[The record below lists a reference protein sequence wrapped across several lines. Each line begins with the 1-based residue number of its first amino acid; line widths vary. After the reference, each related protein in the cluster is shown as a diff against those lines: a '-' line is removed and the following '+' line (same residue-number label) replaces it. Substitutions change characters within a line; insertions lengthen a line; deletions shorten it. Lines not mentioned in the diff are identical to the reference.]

1 MTDNAC
7 IHCGADC
14 GKEPVVYNRLKFC
27 CFGCKQVYQLLNE
40 NQLQQYYTLENTP
53 GVRIGDTGHTGKYAF
68 LDKEEVKQKMY
79 DFIEGDT
86 ARLTFYIPSI
96 HCVSCIWLL
105 EHLNK
110 LNRGIIHSS
119 VDFIRKEVTVS
130 FNTSEISLRSV
141 VELLVSIHYIP
152 DISLK
157 TLEKKDIH
165 AIDRTLFYKIGVAGF
180 IFGNVMLYSLP
191 EYFNGKPL
199 GDSLGTFLHYMGF
212 ILIIPLV
219 FYSGSDY
226 IISARKNLKRG
237 IVNIDLPIA
246 LGILALFF
254 VTGYEVL
261 SSRGPG
267 YSDTLSGFLFFLLI
281 GKWYQSKTY
290 QSLSFDRDYKSYF
303 PVAVTKIENG
313 TPVSTLLEEI
323 KVGDTILLRS
333 KELIPADGI
342 LAEGTALID
351 YSFVTGESVHIKK
364 VPGDFVY
371 AGGIQTSGAITIK
384 VEREVKQSHLTQLWN
399 QNEPRQATQRSL
411 TSLIDRISIYFTIII
426 IAIAI
431 TGFVSWLI
439 IGDFRT
445 AILVLTSV
453 LIVACPCALAMSL
466 PFTLG
471 TAMRI
476 LGSKGMY
483 IKNIRVIEKLTKI
496 DTLVFDKTG
505 TLTKPDESNV
515 RFLEGDLTEWDLRA
529 VKSLVHQSTHPLSQ
543 ALDRHLAI
551 VEPLI
556 ARGFVEMPGK
566 GIFGAV
572 DGRQVKLGSREF
584 VCGPAAGTNQ
594 AGSGVYLSVDNQTKG
609 FFRIS
614 NQYRPG
620 FSKVIRQ
627 LGNQFELYLLSGDN
641 EAEQEY
647 LQNFFA
653 SERLFFNQ
661 QPQQKME
668 FIARLR
674 KQGRHVLMTGDG
686 LNDSGAFMQSDV
698 ALSIADDIYHFSP
711 AGDAIIEANQFHRL
725 TDFIRFARNSLVV
738 VKLSFAISFLY
749 NVIGLGFAL
758 TGNLSPVVAAILMP
772 VSSITVVAFSTFA
785 TRILAGRIIRNTIPP
800 ASNNQ

>member
-1 MTDNAC
+1 MTDNSC

-14 GKEPVVYNRLKFC
+14 GKDPVVYTQQKFC

-40 NQLQQYYTLENTP
+40 NKLQQYYTFENTP
-53 GVRIGDTGHTGKYAF
+53 GVRIEDTGHTGKYAF

-79 DFIEGDT
+79 EFFEGDI

-96 HCVSCIWLL
+96 HCISCIWLL
-105 EHLNK
+105 EHLNR
-110 LNRGIIHSS
+110 LHTGIKQSS
-119 VDFIRKEVTVS
+119 VDFIRREVTVS
-130 FNTSEISLRSV
+130 FNTTEISLRAV

-165 AIDRTLFYKIGVAGF
+165 SIDRTLFYKIGVAGF
-180 IFGNVMLYSLP
+180 VFGNVMLYSLP
-191 EYFNGKPL
+191 EYFNRKPL
-199 GDSLGTFLHYMGF
+199 GDSLGTFLHYIGF
-212 ILIIPLV
+212 ILTIPLV

-226 IISARKNLKRG
+226 IISAWKNLKKG

-254 VTGYEVL
+254 VTCYEVFT
-261 SSRGPG
+261 SRGPG
-267 YSDTLSGFLFFLLI
+267 YSDTLAGFMFFLLI

-313 TPVSTLLEEI
+313 IPQSTLLEEI
-323 KVGDTILLRS
+323 KVGDTLLLRS

-342 LAEGTALID
+342 LIEGTALID
-351 YSFVTGESVHIKK
+351 YSFVTGESVPIKK

-399 QNEPRQATQRSL
+399 QNDPRQSTIRSL
-411 TSLIDRISIYFTIII
+411 TSLIDSISIYFTIII
-426 IAIAI
+426 ITIAI
-431 TGFVSWLI
+431 VGFLGWLI
-439 IGDFRT
+439 VGDFRT

-476 LGSKGMY
+476 LGTKGMY
-483 IKNIRVIEKLTKI
+483 LKNIRVIEKLTKI
-496 DTLVFDKTG
+496 DTIVFDKTG

-515 RFLEGDLTEWDLRA
+515 RFLEGILTEWETKA
-529 VKSLVHQSTHPLSQ
+529 VKSLVQQSTHPLSQ
-543 ALDRHLAI
+543 VIDRNFSNVL
-551 VEPLI
+551 PLLTK
-556 ARGFVEMPGK
+556 GFVEMSGK
-566 GIFGAV
+566 GIFATV
-572 DGRQVKLGSREF
+572 DGMQLKLGSQEF
-584 VCGPAAGTNQ
+584 VCGKTVNSKPL
-594 AGSGVYLSVDNQTKG
+594 GSTVFLSVNQQIKG
-609 FFRIS
+609 YFKIS

-620 FSKVIRQ
+620 FDKVIEK
-627 LGNQFELYLLSGDN
+627 LGKQYDLYLLSGDN
-641 EAEQEY
+641 EAEKDY
-647 LQNFFA
+647 LQNYFA
-653 SERLFFNQ
+653 KDKLFFNQ

-668 FIARLR
+668 FIAQLR
-674 KQGRHVLMTGDG
+674 NQGRHVLMTGDG

-711 AGDAIIEANQFHRL
+711 AGDAIIEAFRFSRL
-725 TDFIRFARNSLVV
+725 TDFIQFARKSLVV
-738 VKLSFAISFLY
+738 VKISFAISFLY
-749 NVIGLGFAL
+749 NLIGLSIAL

-772 VSSITVVAFSTFA
+772 VSSVTVVAFSTIA
-785 TRILAGRIIRNTIPP
+785 TKIVAGRIIK
-800 ASNNQ
+800 

>member
-14 GKEPVVYNRLKFC
+14 GRDPIVYSHRKFC
-27 CFGCKQVYQLLNE
+27 CSGCKQVYQLLNE

-53 GVRIGDTGHTGKYAF
+53 GVRIEHPGHETKYAF
-68 LDKEEVKQKMY
+68 LDKEEVKQKIY
-79 DFIEGDT
+79 EFFEDNT
-86 ARLTFYIPSI
+86 ARVTFYIPSI

-105 EHLNK
+105 EHLTR
-110 LNRGIIHSS
+110 LNSGIKHSA
-119 VDFIRKEVTVS
+119 VDFIMKELTVS
-130 FNTSEISLRSV
+130 FNTEEISLRTV

-157 TLEKKDIH
+157 TLDKKDIH
-165 AIDRTLFYKIGVAGF
+165 SVDRTLFYKIGVAGF
-180 IFGNVMLYSLP
+180 VFGNVMLYSLP

-199 GDSLGTFLHYMGF
+199 GDSLGTFLHYLCF
-212 ILIIPLV
+212 VLTIPLV

-226 IISARKNLKRG
+226 IVSSAKNLKKG

-254 VTGYEVL
+254 VTSYEVL
-261 SSRGPG
+261 TSRGPG

-313 TPVSTLLEEI
+313 ISLSTLLEDI
-323 KVGDTILLRS
+323 AVGDLLLLRN

-342 LAEGTALID
+342 LVEGTALID
-351 YSFVTGESVHIKK
+351 YSFVTGESVPIKK
-364 VPGDFVY
+364 IPGDFLY
-371 AGGIQTSGAITIK
+371 AGGIQTNGVITLK

-399 QNEPRQATQRSL
+399 QNEPRQTTNRSL
-411 TSLIDRISIYFTIII
+411 TSLIDSISIYFTITI
-426 IAIAI
+426 IAIALFGF
-431 TGFVSWLI
+431 TGWLI
-439 IGDFRT
+439 RGDFHT

-476 LGSKGMY
+476 LGNKGMY
-483 IKNIRVIEKLTKI
+483 LKNIRVIEKLAKI
-496 DTLVFDKTG
+496 DTMVFDKTG
-505 TLTKPDESNV
+505 TLTKPDENHV
-515 RFLEGDLTEWDLRA
+515 RFLGSVLTDWETRA
-529 VKSLVHQSTHPLSQ
+529 IKSVVQQSTHPLSQ
-543 ALDRHLAI
+543 ALDRHLI
-551 VEPLI
+551 RIQPL
-556 ARGFVEMPGK
+556 ATRGFVEMSGK
-566 GIFGAV
+566 GISAIV
-572 DGRQVKLGSREF
+572 DGNAIRVGAQAF
-584 VCGPAAGTNQ
+584 VGESADDTKQ
-594 AGSGVYLSVDNQTKG
+594 TDSGVYISINQQIKG
-609 FFRIS
+609 YFKIS

-620 FSKVIRQ
+620 FSKVIQQ
-627 LGNQFELYLLSGDN
+627 LGKQFDLYLLSGDN
-641 EAEQEY
+641 EAEKGY
-647 LQNFFA
+647 LQNYFGKDKI
-653 SERLFFNQ
+653 FFNQ
-661 QPQQKME
+661 QPQHKMA
-668 FIARLR
+668 FIAQLR
-674 KQGRHVLMTGDG
+674 AQGRHVMMTGDG

-711 AGDAIIEANQFHRL
+711 AGDAIIEAAQFHRL
-725 TDFIRFARNSLVV
+725 TDFIRFARKSLVI

-749 NVIGLGFAL
+749 NFVGLSIAL

-785 TRILAGRIIRNTIPP
+785 TKLLARRMIRSKLNP
-800 ASNNQ
+800 SDNN

>member
-14 GKEPVVYNRLKFC
+14 GKVPVVYSGQKFC
-27 CFGCKQVYQLLNE
+27 CIGCKQVYQLLNDHK
-40 NQLQQYYTLENTP
+40 LYQYYTLENTP
-53 GVRIGDTGHTGKYAF
+53 GVRIEDHIHDGKYAF

-79 DFIEGDT
+79 DFLEGDI

-110 LNRGIIHSS
+110 LNRGIRQSS
-119 VDFIRKEVTVS
+119 VNFIRKEVTVS
-130 FNTSEISLRSV
+130 FNTTEISLRAV
-141 VELLVSIHYIP
+141 VELLVSIHYLP

-165 AIDRTLFYKIGVAGF
+165 SIDKTLFYKIGVAGF
-180 IFGNVMLYSLP
+180 VFGNVMLYSLP

-199 GDSLGTFLHYMGF
+199 GDSLGTFLHYIGF
-212 ILIIPLV
+212 VLTIPLV

-226 IISARKNLKRG
+226 IISAAKNLRRG
-237 IVNIDLPIA
+237 IINIDLPIA

-254 VTGYEVL
+254 VTCYEVFT
-261 SSRGPG
+261 SRGPG
-267 YSDTLSGFLFFLLI
+267 YSDTLAGFMFFLLI
-281 GKWYQSKTY
+281 GRWYQSKTY

-313 TPVSTLLEEI
+313 IPISTLLEEI
-323 KVGDTILLRS
+323 TVGDTLLLRS

-342 LAEGTALID
+342 LTGGTALID
-351 YSFVTGESVHIKK
+351 YSFVTGESVAIKK
-364 VPGDFVY
+364 IPGDFVY

-384 VEREVKQSHLTQLWN
+384 VEHEVKQSHLTQLWN
-399 QNEPRQATQRSL
+399 QNEPRQTTQRSL
-411 TSLIDRISIYFTIII
+411 TSLIDKISIYFTITI
-426 IAIAI
+426 IAIAVL
-431 TGFVSWLI
+431 GFLSWLV

-476 LGSKGMY
+476 LGEKGMY
-483 IKNIRVIEKLTKI
+483 LKNIRVIEKLTKI
-496 DTLVFDKTG
+496 DTIVFDKTG
-505 TLTKPDESNV
+505 TLTKPDENNV
-515 RFLEGDLTEWDLRA
+515 RFLEGELNEWETMA
-529 VKSLVHQSTHPLSQ
+529 VKSMVQQSTHPLSQ
-543 ALDRHLAI
+543 ALDRHFATVHTLTTM
-551 VEPLI
+551 
-556 ARGFVEMPGK
+556 GFVEMSGK
-566 GIFGAV
+566 GIFGTAE
-572 DGRQVKLGSREF
+572 GNQIKLGSREF
-584 VCGPAAGTNQ
+584 VCETAAGAEQ
-594 AGSGVYLSVDNQTKG
+594 AGSNVYLSINNETKG
-609 FFRIS
+609 YFKIS

-620 FSKVIRQ
+620 FSKVIQQ
-627 LGNQFELYLLSGDN
+627 LGKRFDLYLLSGDN
-641 EAEQEY
+641 DGEMGY
-647 LQNFFA
+647 LLNYF
-653 SERLFFNQ
+653 EKDKLHFNQ

-668 FIARLR
+668 FISQLR
-674 KQGRHVLMTGDG
+674 NQGRHVLMTGDG

-711 AGDAIIEANQFHRL
+711 AGDAIIEASQFQRL
-725 TDFIRFARNSLVV
+725 TDFIRFARQSLVI
-738 VKLSFAISFLY
+738 VKISFAISFLY
-749 NVIGLGFAL
+749 NFIGLGIAL

-772 VSSITVVAFSTFA
+772 VSSVTVVAFSTFA
-785 TRILAGRIIRNTIPP
+785 TKILAARVIKVTPLH
-800 ASNNQ
+800 